1 MEEEVQEL
9 LKIDEDYY
17 FNLENI
23 TEQKLSILKKFSNRP
38 ALPIRKTALSFVKV
52 QQENIEEF
60 FKQNNEYD
68 VYWDYFPF
76 SNNLHVQQNF
86 LNMAIY
92 VPPVIQP
99 ENYKNNNNI
108 LKVYNSYNLIECYK
122 EIINLSGQNEDKL
135 ILVST
140 KKYYVP
146 ELFTKKLFNL
156 DKIKNGFYIIPHI
169 NIYADYCNLEG
180 KFLCELTGTL
190 IS

>member
-1 MEEEVQEL
+1 MEQEVQEL

-17 FNLENI
+17 FHLDNI

-38 ALPIRKTALSFVKV
+38 ALPIRKTALPFVKI

-86 LNMAIY
+86 LNMAVF

-99 ENYKNNNNI
+99 QNYKNNNNI
-108 LKVYNSYNLIECYK
+108 LKVYNSQNLIECYK
-122 EIINLSGQNEDKL
+122 EIINLAGQNEDKL

-140 KKYYVP
+140 KRYYVP
-146 ELFTKKLFNL
+146 ELFTEKLFNL

-169 NIYADYCNLEG
+169 NIYADYVNLEG